1 MIKKILSVLLISL
14 VVAGCATTVN
24 TTNMSADEH
33 LTYAMKLFN
42 DEDYLTAIN
51 EFQTILMQF
60 PGSSVVDQAQYYLA
74 ESHFKKQEYILA
86 AYEYSKLI
94 KDIPASKLVP
104 QAQFMLAESYYKLS
118 PDYQLDQTYT
128 KKSIEEFQAFVD
140 FFPTDQRVAEAENK
154 IKELNGKLA
163 QKEYNAARIYEVMEN
178 YNAAVYY
185 YTLVE
190 ETYHDTK
197 YAPMAMYNKIK
208 LLIVKK
214 DKVYALKEISSFLQK
229 YPSDINIAEVRKIQE
244 SLSKTSSL

>member
-1 MIKKILSVLLISL
+1 MIKHLVILF
-14 VVAGCATTVN
+14 VVALALAGCATTVN
-24 TTNMSADEH
+24 TTNMNADEH

-42 DEDYLTAIN
+42 EQDYLASIS
-51 EFQTILMQF
+51 EFQTILMQY
-60 PGSSVVDQAQYYLA
+60 PGSAVVDQAQFYLA

-104 QAQFMLAESYYKLS
+104 QAQFMLAESYYQLS
-118 PDYQLDQTYT
+118 PDYQLDQRYT
-128 KKSIEEFQAFVD
+128 KKSIEEFQAFID
-140 FFPTDQRVAEAENK
+140 FFPTDQRVTEAEKK
-154 IKELNGKLA
+154 INELNTKLA
-163 QKEYNAARIYEVMEN
+163 EKEFNAGRIYEVMEN

-197 YAPMAMYNKIK
+197 YAPVAMYNKIK
-208 LLIVKK
+208 ILIAKK
-214 DKVYALKEISSFLQK
+214 DNVNALHEISSFLQK
-229 YPSDINIAEVRKIQE
+229 YPGDTNIAEVKKIQE